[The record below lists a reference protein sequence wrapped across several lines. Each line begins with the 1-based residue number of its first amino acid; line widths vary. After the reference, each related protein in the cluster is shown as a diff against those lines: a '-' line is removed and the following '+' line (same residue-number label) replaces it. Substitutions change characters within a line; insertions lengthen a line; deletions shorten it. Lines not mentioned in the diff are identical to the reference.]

1 MSNQIKPL
9 KNNESGLQI
18 TPELSKKISEITES
32 ILPKIITAIETGE
45 LKITGD
51 GGFFDMLKIMKFSA
65 KAINDFKIET
75 ELKNKALND
84 GRND

>member
-1 MSNQIKPL
+1 MNNEIEPI
-9 KNNESGLQI
+9 KNNETGLQI
-18 TPELSKKISEITES
+18 TPELSKQISTITENL
-32 ILPKIITAIETGE
+32 LPQIAMAIENGE

-51 GGFFDMLKIMKFSA
+51 GGFFDMIKIMKFSA